1 MEKAILERVYTV
13 GLLKKKKN
21 RGENKILGSIS
32 LYLPSE
38 IL

>member
-13 GLLKKKKN
+13 SLLKKKN
-21 RGENKILGSIS
+21 RGEKKILSGIS
-32 LYLPSE
+32 LYLPNE